1 MKLIRKLKKKLF
13 RKKEASA
20 VAVDERN
27 EYYENISAR
36 LGLVQVVLFLGL
48 FAFVVVSILAN
59 TQLITYQN
67 FYYFFQDLGASAE
80 TVDIFDADS
89 VSYLTSEEQD
99 FAIYRGGL
107 AVTGN
112 TSVTIFSAT
121 GRQTLSASVQ
131 FRNPTAVGKGKYLLV
146 YELGGYRYALYNANT
161 ELHSG
166 KTDTPIAGAA
176 VSDNGMYALVSSEAS
191 SSTVSLYSDRFQL
204 LNRYHKSGY
213 VTDVSI
219 DQEGDMI
226 AILTSLPSGGL
237 YSTKLMLAVPGE
249 GKARAETE
257 VAASLG
263 LSCSFT
269 DNGNVIVLTTE
280 GVCCLSS
287 NGSIREEY
295 SFEEQELALFDM
307 SEDGLAVVLKKN
319 RVSDKNIVIVFDK
332 NGKIVYNEVV
342 STDVLQITR
351 SEKSVFWMTDDGVQR
366 VNLGTRAA
374 AFAPCSTDKVRLL
387 AIGDAEVLCCSAKK
401 AIYLSFR

>member
-59 TQLITYQN
+59 TRLITYQN

-226 AILTSLPSGGL
+226 AILTSLPGGGL

-257 VAASLG
+257 VATSLG

-280 GVCCLSS
+280 GVCSLSS